1 MKVVFYSHFR
11 GHSALGSSSVPF
23 RSWISRRSECNVLSS
38 LVEEAEGCGG
48 SSFQRGKPGLYHLA
62 CWLFVFF
69 FFFYFIFKLYNI
81 VLVLPNIE
89 IILLFDILASIL
101 GFLKLPG
108 GLLVE

>member
-1 MKVVFYSHFR
+1 MAPHFKEE
-11 GHSALGSSSVPF
+11 SQAYITLPF
-23 RSWISRRSECNVLSS
+23 VC
-38 LVEEAEGCGG
+38 
-48 SSFQRGKPGLYHLA
+48 
-62 CWLFVFF
+62 LFSF

>member
-1 MKVVFYSHFR
+1 MVAPHFKEE
-11 GHSALGSSSVPF
+11 SQAYITLPF
-23 RSWISRRSECNVLSS
+23 VC
-38 LVEEAEGCGG
+38 
-48 SSFQRGKPGLYHLA
+48 
-62 CWLFVFF
+62 LFSFF

-81 VLVLPNIE
+81 VFVLPNIE